1 MWDCWQVAAR
11 CQGSATRVAV
21 APTSFF
27 LLAGLM
33 EGPGDGL
40 RVDSGV
46 LFPVPNEGEGEI
58 ILIPI
63 KYNLSIMH

>member
-1 MWDCWQVAAR
+1 MAAR

-27 LLAGLM
+27 LIAGLM

-46 LFPVPNEGEGEI
+46 LFPVPDDGEGEI
-58 ILIPI
+58 MLNSI
-63 KYNLSIMH
+63 K